1 MAFVPFGDAAAVAA
15 AVAADVVA
23 AVGGDGLLVWVDL
36 LRGGDSVGCCGYCPL
51 TWEVCA
57 SNPVSES
64 DLEARRSVYPAVHHP
79 STVVVVVE
87 TTRDGDHRDVTSASE
102 GDAMKR

>member
-57 SNPVSES
+57 SNPRMIIAKYLR
-64 DLEARRSVYPAVHHP
+64 DCQARLK
-79 STVVVVVE
+79 TFLN
-87 TTRDGDHRDVTSASE
+87 
-102 GDAMKR
+102 

>member
-1 MAFVPFGDAAAVAA
+1 M
-15 AVAADVVA
+15 
-23 AVGGDGLLVWVDL
+23 
-36 LRGGDSVGCCGYCPL
+36 
-51 TWEVCA
+51 
-57 SNPVSES
+57 SES